1 MNEKDCYIVKD
12 LSLGY
17 IEDTLNPNTKKFI
30 EKHLS
35 ECTNCKDYYNYMK
48 VNILEDN
55 NIEEKNKDKI
65 EINYLK
71 KIRTHI
77 NILKTMLIIIFIFSI
92 VIISFFAIKYYYI
105 NNIFER
111 AYNRIEIMKKSD
123 NYKLSKKTIS
133 RSYLGETT
141 SLDVTFTWY
150 YKDGKYKI
158 KYGDNSTI
166 YLEDGSYNKICIHD
180 DLKQIEYYKQDFIE
194 QNKGNPI
201 NIYWEV
207 SNYKNLYSIA
217 NILGLNVKE
226 GMFEGK
232 ECYILRNGNDKSY
245 QETWIDKN
253 SLNLV
258 RTISKSES
266 KIYTEVIYE
275 FSENV
280 VTDDIVDSAVLNT
293 ERYKDYK
300 VLEITN
306 NATEEI
312 KLYNKL
318 VDKYEQN

>member
-1 MNEKDCYIVKD
+1 MNFNDCPQ
-12 LSLGY
+12 S
-17 IEDTLNPNTKKFI
+17 
-30 EKHLS
+30 S
-35 ECTNCKDYYNYMK
+35 
-48 VNILEDN
+48 
-55 NIEEKNKDKI
+55 
-65 EINYLK
+65 
-71 KIRTHI
+71 
-77 NILKTMLIIIFIFSI
+77 
-92 VIISFFAIKYYYI
+92 
-105 NNIFER
+105 
-111 AYNRIEIMKKSD
+111 
-123 NYKLSKKTIS
+123 
-133 RSYLGETT
+133 
-141 SLDVTFTWY
+141 
-150 YKDGKYKI
+150 
-158 KYGDNSTI
+158 
-166 YLEDGSYNKICIHD
+166 
-180 DLKQIEYYKQDFIE
+180 
-194 QNKGNPI
+194 
-201 NIYWEV
+201 
-207 SNYKNLYSIA
+207 
-217 NILGLNVKE
+217 KE

-293 ERYKDYK
+293 EKYKDYK